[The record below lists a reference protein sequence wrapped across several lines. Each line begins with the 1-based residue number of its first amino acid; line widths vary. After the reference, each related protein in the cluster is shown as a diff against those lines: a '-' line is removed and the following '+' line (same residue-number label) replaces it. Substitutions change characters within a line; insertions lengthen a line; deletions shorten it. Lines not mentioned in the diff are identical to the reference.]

1 MKDKSLYFGKQ
12 GEAKAVKY
20 LESIGFEI
28 IEQSWRYHRSEVDII
43 ARQGSTLVFT
53 EVKSR
58 KNTILPI
65 EELISEAQK
74 KRIIK
79 AAHHFITINEI
90 DLNIRFDLLYIDA
103 SKKTAKLSHFKEF
116 FSPDFD

>member
-1 MKDKSLYFGKQ
+1 MKYKSLHFGKQ
-12 GEAKAVKY
+12 GEANAVKY
-20 LESIGFEI
+20 LERIGFEI
-28 IEQSWRYHRSEVDII
+28 IEKSWRHHKSEVDII
-43 ARQGSTLVFT
+43 ARQGSTLVFI

-58 KNTILPI
+58 KNTILPV

-79 AAHHFITINEI
+79 AAHHFITSNEI
-90 DLNIRFDLLYIDA
+90 DLNIRFDLIYIDA
-103 SKKTAKLSHFKEF
+103 SKKTAKLSHLKEF